1 MLVIAALHGVRTSV
15 HLVPTGAPERG
26 RSSPT
31 RPAGR
36 PAGWCGSLPRCPGRA
51 MTWAPPASTGSST
64 LTAAGVSAVADTA
77 HQGSGPAVRVPQ
89 RRRRVDPDTG
99 RYRQLSQTRKEVNT
113 AHARQRGPASGSTP
127 S

>member
-1 MLVIAALHGVRTSV
+1 
-15 HLVPTGAPERG
+15 
-26 RSSPT
+26 
-31 RPAGR
+31 
-36 PAGWCGSLPRCPGRA
+36 